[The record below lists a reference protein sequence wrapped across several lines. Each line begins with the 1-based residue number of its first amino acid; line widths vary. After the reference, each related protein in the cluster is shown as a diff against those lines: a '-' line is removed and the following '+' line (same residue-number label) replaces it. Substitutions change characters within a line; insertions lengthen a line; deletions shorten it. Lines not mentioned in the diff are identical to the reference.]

1 MDASLVE
8 ISWHVFLIFRLIFS
22 HFCSHVIGTLQ
33 KRVVN
38 NA

>member
-1 MDASLVE
+1 MLAWLKSVGTF
-8 ISWHVFLIFRLIFS
+8 FLIFRLIFS
-22 HFCSHVIGTLQ
+22 HLCSHVIETLQ